1 MKNNLPSIKPLV
13 ERSLTRRLF
22 NPVIVPGFLAACLI
36 SADLLAEDVPAA
48 DAALGGGNGLPILT
62 VTIFIGGLIGLSVL
76 VITALTRWSHKQDNI
91 GNMMPFCIRYLVETR
106 DATEKCEAAKALG
119 HVKDPAALLI
129 LVDVINDEDAEN
141 SLRKTAGEAL
151 RDMSRIYGKY
161 EKIITNL
168 LSAAEE
174 KDHQKSIDLLISN
187 FENKERKY
195 VQSAYVIGR
204 EFLRSKQYAEAR
216 EWLQKAK
223 NRNSKTVVYVHQ
235 ISELIDI
242 CNEKLFSE
250 GDVLFKVGDYYDALE
265 HYALATH
272 DLGYGEKQLFSSHLR
287 LACVYCKL
295 NHYENAY
302 QETLHA
308 LHDHH
313 ETDSSLQ
320 LNNLLN
326 KQRGEI
332 GGTPEAEEKRQK
344 IFDEIDR
351 CVTDVMTGLMVRQP
365 VG

>member
-36 SADLLAEDVPAA
+36 SADLLAEDVPA

-174 KDHQKSIDLLISN
+174 KDHQKSIDLLISK

-195 VQSAYVIGR
+195 VQSAYVSGR
-204 EFLRSKQYAEAR
+204 
-216 EWLQKAK
+216 
-223 NRNSKTVVYVHQ
+223 
-235 ISELIDI
+235 
-242 CNEKLFSE
+242 
-250 GDVLFKVGDYYDALE
+250 
-265 HYALATH
+265 
-272 DLGYGEKQLFSSHLR
+272 
-287 LACVYCKL
+287 
-295 NHYENAY
+295 
-302 QETLHA
+302 
-308 LHDHH
+308 
-313 ETDSSLQ
+313 
-320 LNNLLN
+320 
-326 KQRGEI
+326 
-332 GGTPEAEEKRQK
+332 
-344 IFDEIDR
+344 
-351 CVTDVMTGLMVRQP
+351 
-365 VG
+365 